1 MGFAPLRLAREPVA
15 PHVVE
20 ARRLQTCH
28 LLPPHVVVKSFAQT
42 VVAVAPWLPVR
53 GWLGGCGEDLLWSV
67 GRAVAGDG
75 VPLRGGR
82 AGTVVPIGDHV
93 VPCFEATRTM
103 VGIVEVFFVVSIF
116 FVVPKKIVFQLALL
130 ALQALQFKLSFL
142 NFPVT
147 HQLALQL
154 AF

>member
-1 MGFAPLRLAREPVA
+1 MRLGFAPLRLVRGLVA
-15 PHVVE
+15 PHLLE
-20 ARRLQTCH
+20 ARRLQTRR
-28 LLPPHVVVKSFAQT
+28 LLPPHVVVISFAQA

-53 GWLGGCGEDLLWSV
+53 AWLGGCGEDLLWSV
-67 GRAVAGDG
+67 GRAVAGDE

-103 VGIVEVFFVVSIF
+103 VGIVEVFFVIS
-116 FVVPKKIVFQLALL
+116 KQIVFQLALL